1 MNVQSSVPS
10 VLQQNQAF
18 DESQD
23 TVLNTIR
30 LEPTSTSQVTTTF
43 VLPKSGSVLD
53 SNSSLIWSI
62 GWDFYDATKNNANQ
76 LVVLKQF
83 SGGLNS
89 IRRARFYV
97 GGRLLFTN
105 PDVALTSFI
114 HKLGTNPDHAEQVED
129 VKLGSQH
136 GYYDSSNGRI
146 KTAEDGSNQTLG
158 NNKLC
163 RQLGNFSVVPASN
176 LSWECTLLLSEAFP
190 ALKHLQIPIKHLKED
205 VRIEIDW
212 ETSFDEVVT
221 VIRESGDAI
230 APAARVVSINNPLLF
245 LDYLT
250 YNEEVEMGLATA
262 TSQGITLPYREINLI
277 SRTLPATNST
287 ALNTQDIL
295 LGFQGKLLMKVY
307 VSHRFNDN
315 LATGDIPASYQKL
328 NGRCRCDRGQNF
340 KYNLTVNDLHIH
352 DSLVDTPSQTHQYM
366 AMTAE
371 APINVFPN
379 TYDFNSVY
387 GIGGAGTDINMA
399 EMAVSGQTNS
409 GTNNGLTNNQARD
422 GISGTQSWI
431 GFDLS
436 RYGVDGGLNPQN
448 SGYRVGSTPMVLQ
461 LEQQGSTTPDSRQRL
476 SKRVDVICESVKI
489 LQIRNG
495 MADVV
500 DA

>member
-1 MNVQSSVPS
+1 MNVQSTVPS
-10 VLQQNQAF
+10 VLQQNQAV

-62 GWDFYDATKNNANQ
+62 GWDAYDAGKNDGNQ
-76 LVVLKQF
+76 LVCLKQF

-114 HKLGTNPDHAEQVED
+114 HKLGTNPDHAEQVSD

-146 KTAEDGSNQTLG
+146 KAAEDVSNQLT
-158 NNKLC
+158 NNRLC
-163 RQLGNFSVVPASN
+163 RQLGSYSVVPTAN
-176 LSWECTLLLSEAFP
+176 FSWECTLLLSEAFP
-190 ALKHLQIPIKHLKED
+190 ALKHLQIPIKHLKDE
-205 VRIEIDW
+205 VRVEIDW
-212 ETSFDEVVT
+212 ETDFNEVATIISEVNDQIT
-221 VIRESGDAI
+221 
-230 APAARVVSINNPLLF
+230 PADQRISINNPLLF

-262 TSQGITLPYREINLI
+262 AAQGITLPYREINMI
-277 SRTLPATNST
+277 SRTLPATNTT

-315 LATGDIPASYQKL
+315 LAANDRPASYQKL

-352 DSLVDTPSQTHQYM
+352 DSLVDTPSQTHSYM

-371 APINVFPN
+371 SPINVFPN
-379 TYDFNSVY
+379 TYDFNSKY
-387 GIGGAGTDINMA
+387 AIGAAGTDINFAQMV
-399 EMAVSGQTNS
+399 VSGQTNN
-409 GTNNGLTNNQARD
+409 GTNNGLSDQQARD
-422 GISGTQSWI
+422 GISGTQAWI

-461 LEQQGSTTPDSRQRL
+461 LEQQGSTTADSRQRL

-495 MADVV
+495 LADTM